1 MLCKI
6 FSSIWHNVKLKL
18 FFFNFQKIHRDG
30 WGRLEPMVS
39 SSSSNSTPTTVVT
52 WENLLLSRPKVRE
65 GESLEA
71 RSNKL
76 EYGLETVVI

>member
-1 MLCKI
+1 
-6 FSSIWHNVKLKL
+6 
-18 FFFNFQKIHRDG
+18 
-30 WGRLEPMVS
+30 MVS